1 MSNIPGSCQ
10 AEWVDD
16 RIYEFL
22 NKKWQLSVVSGS
34 HCFKYPRPIKHIRVP
49 SILPY
54 EAKHEFN
61 EIKSMGIDTNRKF
74 LMFYLRIMA
83 IISNGLK
90 FLKFNILKGE
100 GRVFW
105 MFPSLLA
112 TFRLCLTN
120 KYDFIYTTGGPVS
133 SHLSGIFIGKLLR
146 IKVLSE
152 LQDPLTGDDIGRNKV
167 SRYALSKIEYFI
179 ISNAT
184 KVIYATKNAK
194 KNAQLTYPDFS
205 KKIDFIYPG
214 AKKNN
219 IITHKENKDIVN
231 ISYIGSLYQ
240 TRNLDTFLEAYEK
253 FSSTNII
260 LNLYGWIA
268 DDILERIEAKS
279 LSNLKIHGMVP
290 REKAF
295 EAINKADILLL
306 VQHTDSRSKMTIPFK
321 IYDYMNSH
329 KLILGL
335 IYKNDEIK
343 HLLENHGHLAA
354 EADDIIAV
362 EEKLNSAIQIIENN
376 EKSVLNCDLTTDKA
390 VNKMIE
396 LVYETI

>member
-16 RIYEFL
+16 RIYEFM
-22 NKKWQLSVVSGS
+22 NKRWQVSVVSGS
-34 HCFKYPRPIKHIRVP
+34 HCFKYPSSIKHIRVP

-61 EIKSMGIDTNRKF
+61 EIKSMRIDTNRNF
-74 LMFYLRIMA
+74 LIFYLKIMA

-100 GRVFW
+100 SRFFW
-105 MFPSLLA
+105 VLPSFLA
-112 TFRLCLTN
+112 ALRLCITN
-120 KYDFIYTTGGPVS
+120 KYDFIYTTGGPIS
-133 SHLSGIFIGKLLR
+133 SHLSGILIGKIFR

-152 LQDPLTGDDIGRNKV
+152 LQDPLTGDDIGRNKF
-167 SRYALSKIEYFI
+167 SRYALSIIEYFI
-179 ISNAT
+179 IANAT

-194 KNAQLTYPDFS
+194 KSAQLKYFKYS
-205 KKIDFIYPG
+205 KKIDYIYPG
-214 AKKNN
+214 SKNIASPIINNSNN
-219 IITHKENKDIVN
+219 IN

-240 TRNLDTFLEAYEK
+240 TRNLDTFLLAFEK
-253 FSSTNII
+253 ISSENII

-268 DDILERIEAKS
+268 DDILERINSKK
-279 LSNLKIHGMVP
+279 LKNIKIHGMVP

-295 EAINKADILLL
+295 DAMNDADILLL
-306 VQHTDSRSKMTIPFK
+306 VQHTDSRSKLTIPFK
-321 IYDYMNSH
+321 VYDYMNSN

-335 IYKNDEIK
+335 IYKNEEIK
-343 HLLENHGHLAA
+343 DLLENHGHLAA
-354 EADDIIAV
+354 QADDIVTV
-362 EEKLNSAIQIIENN
+362 EEKLNSSLQIIENN
-376 EKSVLNCDLTTDKA
+376 EKSVLNCDLTPDKA

-396 LVYETI
+396 LVYETA